1 MRFNAGYFGTCAV
14 VLALLGTVLAG
25 FILSVEKTTVP
36 VTNYDYIT
44 DVSGLFDYD
53 TTPAYVDYNPST
65 NYVGYTADTGTPK
78 YTQTTTANNYR
89 YIVSAGEVTT
99 DTLTI
104 SNASSYNPDFAINK
118 GWRATI
124 NPDSTVSTP
133 FINFNW
139 VGDSYNFG
147 SPWIEPQFDNV
158 PNNGRVRGVG
168 SPIENTIIDI
178 PSLQTVLL
186 DAGLSGGFSSATITI
201 NQTGSY
207 PVMFYAGD
215 WRDYGYSTTRG
226 SYPISDFSEDN
237 VLPTTLVIDGATLIV
252 KAYRNDALMWESSSN
267 NVAVIY
273 DYTARANGYS
283 AVSCSATLDI
293 SKTGLPTYGYMN
305 PNDGVTIDGSDISSS
320 GWRAITWANG
330 YENDKVTFKVLLN
343 YENNNYKNIA
353 LNVYSGTSSSSQF
366 SIQNDVHGAHFYYD
380 RNGSYHPEIL
390 GYWPAVQVTLYA
402 SENKIV
408 VTPTND
414 TSLLTVVDEQPYS
427 FTLSN
432 YLPAG
437 TIDKIVFKNYL
448 TASDPDRTA
457 TWQITSTSVFLN
469 TYDTVMKDP
478 SINIV
483 SQFPD
488 IYRDYRLNFYS
499 FALYGES
506 FTINGTNFAVDRNN
520 ATVTFQYG
528 GQAVTQYLNNIYV
541 TVDDLHTY
549 LTFANVNQRYDLGA
563 TTTHVISFAGYWYF
577 TTGLYEPVEGL
588 QTVYNW
594 DLNGAFHADAGQ
606 CLVIFFAILVGCV
619 LIAHTYFNV
628 NLRVYDW
635 LIIGFA
641 GFFAYV
647 YFGGLIV

>member
-25 FILSVEKTTVP
+25 FVLSIDKETVP
-36 VTNYDYIT
+36 YTNYDYVT
-44 DVSGLFDYD
+44 DVSGLFSYD
-53 TTPAYVDYNPST
+53 ETPAYVDYNPST
-65 NYVGYTADTGTPK
+65 NYVGYTAVTGTVGF
-78 YTQTTTANNYR
+78 TTSSTANNYR
-89 YIVSAGEVTT
+89 YVVNAG
-99 DTLTI
+99 DT
-104 SNASSYNPDFAINK
+104 
-118 GWRATI
+118 W
-124 NPDSTVSTP
+124 
-133 FINFNW
+133 
-139 VGDSYNFG
+139 
-147 SPWIEPQFDNV
+147 
-158 PNNGRVRGVG
+158 
-168 SPIENTIIDI
+168 
-178 PSLQTVLL
+178 
-186 DAGLSGGFSSATITI
+186 
-201 NQTGSY
+201 TGSY
-207 PVMFYAGD
+207 SFTQAKTFDYDYARAKGWINYDDEVRVPPIFIKWVGTEVTIPDYMTYARVDYQGLINSVRNDYNPQYLNVASLQSVISEITAEENPYKTLEIDITQTGTYPVLFYAGG
-215 WRDYGYSTTRG
+215 W
-226 SYPISDFSEDN
+226 ISAGGLTPGASRPSVDMDESN
-237 VLPTTLVIDGATLIV
+237 SLPTKLIVDNATLNV
-252 KAYRNDALMWESSSN
+252 TAYRDDTLIWESTAN
-267 NVAVIY
+267 NVAVISHYRGSGSGY
-273 DYTARANGYS
+273 DDVNTGVTFDMTYTG
-283 AVSCSATLDI
+283 V
-293 SKTGLPTYGYMN
+293 PVYGYMN
-305 PNDGVTIDGSDISSS
+305 PNDGVTIDGSNISSS
-320 GWRAITWANG
+320 GWRAITWSNG

-366 SIQNDVHGAHFYYD
+366 SIQNDIHGAHFYYD
-380 RNGSYHPEIL
+380 RNGSYHPETL

-408 VTPTND
+408 VTPTTD

-448 TASDPDRTA
+448 TASDPNRTA

-619 LIAHTYFNV
+619 LIAHTYFKV